1 MIQQLFTTLTDAVNG
16 TPVVAVGAAF
26 LWGVLSILLSPCHLA
41 SIPLVVGFIT
51 GQEVVSTRRAFVIS
65 LLFAVGI
72 LTTIGAVGAVTAV
85 AGRMMGDV
93 GRFGNYFVAGIFFL
107 VGLYLLDVFSF
118 GWCGPRAD
126 AVKGKGA
133 LGAFILGLLF
143 GIALGPCTFAY
154 MAPMLAVTFKLAS
167 TNLVYGM
174 VLLAFYGAGH
184 CSVIVCGGT
193 SAKLVQ
199 GYMNWTEKSKAT
211 PIVKKLCGLAVIAA
225 GLYLIWSGH

>member
-1 MIQQLFTTLTDAVNG
+1 MIEQFFTGLSHAVEG
-16 TPVVAVGAAF
+16 TWWAALAGSF

-41 SIPLVVGFIT
+41 SIPLVVVFIT
-51 GQEVVSTRRAFVIS
+51 GQEKVSTRRAFVIS

-72 LTTIGAVGAVTAV
+72 LTTIGVVGAVTAV
-85 AGRMMGDV
+85 AGRMLGDV

-107 VGLYLLDVFSF
+107 VGLYLLGVISF
-118 GWCGPRAD
+118 GWCGPKAD

-154 MAPMLAVTFKLAS
+154 MAPMLAVTFKLGS
-167 TNLVYGM
+167 TNPVYGM
-174 VLLAFYGAGH
+174 VLLAFYGVGH
-184 CSVIVCGGT
+184 CTVIVCGGT

-211 PIVKKLCGLAVIAA
+211 LIIKRLCGLAVIAA
-225 GLYLIWSGH
+225 GLYLIWISH

>member
-1 MIQQLFTTLTDAVNG
+1 MIERLFTTLTHAVEG
-16 TPVVAVGAAF
+16 TAAIALAASF
-26 LWGVLSILLSPCHLA
+26 VWGVLSILLSPCHLA
-41 SIPLVVGFIT
+41 SIPLVVGYIT
-51 GQEVVSTRRAFVIS
+51 GQQNVSTRRAFVIS
-65 LLFAVGI
+65 LLFAMGI

-93 GRFGNYFVAGIFFL
+93 GEFGNYFVAGIFFL
-107 VGLYLLDVFSF
+107 VGLYLLDVISF
-118 GWCGPRAD
+118 GWCGPKAD

-184 CSVIVCGGT
+184 CTVIVCGGT

-199 GYMNWTEKSKAT
+199 GYMNWTEKSKGT
-211 PIVKKLCGLAVIAA
+211 LIIKKLCGLAVIAG
-225 GLYLIWSGH
+225 GLYLVGTGH